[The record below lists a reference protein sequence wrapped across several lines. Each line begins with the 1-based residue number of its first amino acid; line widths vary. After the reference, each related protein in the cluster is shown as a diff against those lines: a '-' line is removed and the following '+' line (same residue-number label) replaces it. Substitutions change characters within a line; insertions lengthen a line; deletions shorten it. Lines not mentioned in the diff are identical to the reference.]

1 MLSLLYLRVK
11 TQQYFESLRYMFLDE
26 TPLLKIWLNH
36 GINLNH
42 LSRNWAQIYILKLLG
57 ILRFSLKL

>member
-26 TPLLKIWLNH
+26 KTLLKIWLNL
-36 GINLNH
+36 GVNLNH
-42 LSRNWAQIYILKLLG
+42 LSTNWAQMYILKLLG

>member
-11 TQQYFESLRYMFLDE
+11 TQQYFESLRYMLLE
-26 TPLLKIWLNH
+26 EKTLLKIWLNL
-36 GINLNH
+36 GVNLNH
-42 LSRNWAQIYILKLLG
+42 LSRNWAQMYILKLLG

>member
-26 TPLLKIWLNH
+26 TPCLKFGLISGLTLIIFR
-36 GINLNH
+36 GTGP
-42 LSRNWAQIYILKLLG
+42 RNTFKVAAY
-57 ILRFSLKL
+57 SEV

>member
-11 TQQYFESLRYMFLDE
+11 TQQYFESLRYMFLE
-26 TPLLKIWLNH
+26 EKTLLKIWLNL
-36 GINLNH
+36 GVNLNH
-42 LSRNWAQIYILKLLG
+42 LSRNWAQMYILKLLG

>member
-11 TQQYFESLRYMFLDE
+11 TQQYFESLRYMFLE
-26 TPLLKIWLNH
+26 EKTLLKIWLNL
-36 GINLNH
+36 GVNLNH
-42 LSRNWAQIYILKLLG
+42 LARNWAQMYILKLLG